1 METELEVKQSENY
14 NAYMRQYMKK
24 HYANNKEKLLK
35 YRNSLNYRKKN
46 DVPNEIVIKY
56 GIHLCDVMKLKEL
69 IKSIPRETLLEVL
82 REELQEKEYK
92 ENMP

>member
-1 METELEVKQSENY
+1 MESESESIKQSEDY
-14 NAYMRQYMKK
+14 NAYMKSYMKK
-24 HYANNKEKLLK
+24 HYANNKEKLSK

-69 IKSIPRETLLEVL
+69 IKSIPREMIDEVL
-82 REELQEKEYK
+82 RS
-92 ENMP
+92 ENYIN